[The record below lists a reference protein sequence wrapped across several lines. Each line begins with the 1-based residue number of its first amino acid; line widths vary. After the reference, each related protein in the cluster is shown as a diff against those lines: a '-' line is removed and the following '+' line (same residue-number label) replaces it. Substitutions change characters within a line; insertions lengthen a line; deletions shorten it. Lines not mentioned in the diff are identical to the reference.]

1 MKRLP
6 IVTRILQYGITLVVC
21 LLLCFAYAAV
31 VGLFKDWESV
41 QRVTSWNINNEA
53 AKNLFILTNA
63 FFSVGILCACIGL
76 FILAANGGAFEMLVY
91 GVSRFISLFKRD
103 PSRVRFKTFYDY
115 HVYHSEKQPT
125 PFGFFI
131 VIGALLIATSIILLY
146 FYYQVN

>member
-1 MKRLP
+1 
-6 IVTRILQYGITLVVC
+6 VVC